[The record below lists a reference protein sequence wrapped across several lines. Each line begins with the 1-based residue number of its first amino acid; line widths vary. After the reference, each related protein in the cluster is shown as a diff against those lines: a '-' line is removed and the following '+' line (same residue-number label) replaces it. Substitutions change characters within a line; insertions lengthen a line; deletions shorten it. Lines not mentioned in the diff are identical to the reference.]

1 MQGKARRSPPS
12 YPPRHLLI
20 IVNWSVNWYACIQ
33 RSTCTS
39 CRIQSHANPIL
50 WTEKALIHLRWHAT
64 TSRQCI
70 GVVNKT
76 PRRSTTCITSTTVN
90 RVVAECTKFITH
102 WSLWWKNCVDWIKKW
117 LPWQH
122 PMSNR
127 NPVSQQSSA
136 PVWLPILKIWR
147 SSVGT
152 FWYKCQARIKAGV
165 GLGTVQPS
173 LTSRPR
179 RNAQL
184 FVSLVI

>member
-1 MQGKARRSPPS
+1 MYCACKNTKNMWKTRCSPPG

-64 TSRQCI
+64 ASRQCI

-102 WSLWWKNCVDWIKKW
+102 WSLWWKNSVDWIKNGYHGNIQW
-117 LPWQH
+117 AIATQFHNNHLRPYDY
-122 PMSNR
+122 
-127 NPVSQQSSA
+127 QS
-136 PVWLPILKIWR
+136 
-147 SSVGT
+147 
-152 FWYKCQARIKAGV
+152 
-165 GLGTVQPS
+165 
-173 LTSRPR
+173 
-179 RNAQL
+179 
-184 FVSLVI
+184 

>member
-50 WTEKALIHLRWHAT
+50 WTEKAWIHLRWHAT
-64 TSRQCI
+64 ASRQCI

-90 RVVAECTKFITH
+90 RAVAECTKFITH
-102 WSLWWKNCVDWIKKW
+102 WSLWWKKLCGLNKK
-117 LPWQH
+117 
-122 PMSNR
+122 MVTMATSNE
-127 NPVSQQSSA
+127 QS
-136 PVWLPILKIWR
+136 
-147 SSVGT
+147 
-152 FWYKCQARIKAGV
+152 
-165 GLGTVQPS
+165 QPS
-173 LTSRPR
+173 FTTIICARMTTNPKNLAKLGRYF
-179 RNAQL
+179 L
-184 FVSLVI
+184 I